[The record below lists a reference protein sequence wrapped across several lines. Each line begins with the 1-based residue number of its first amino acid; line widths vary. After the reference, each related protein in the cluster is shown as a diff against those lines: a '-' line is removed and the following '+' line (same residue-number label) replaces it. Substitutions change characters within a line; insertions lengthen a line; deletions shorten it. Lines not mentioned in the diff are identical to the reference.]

1 VKEIKRVGLSGY
13 DFSAGMPY
21 IKDLWISNNGRL
33 MNEVKKPEF
42 LKFLK
47 LEDAYLSYTAIGTNK
62 NVKGK
67 AKQLNSESYFC

>member
-1 VKEIKRVGLSGY
+1 VREIKRLGLNGY

-21 IKDLWISNNGRL
+21 IKDLWISNNEKL
-33 MNEVKKPEF
+33 MKDFKKPQF
-42 LKFLK
+42 LEFLK

-67 AKQLNSESYFC
+67 VK